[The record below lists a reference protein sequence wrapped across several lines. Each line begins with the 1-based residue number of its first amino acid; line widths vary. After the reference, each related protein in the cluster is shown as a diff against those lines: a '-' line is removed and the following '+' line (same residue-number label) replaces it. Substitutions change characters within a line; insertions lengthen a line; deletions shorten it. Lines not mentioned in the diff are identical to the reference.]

1 MDIQEKR
8 IPQQIL
14 PRGFIG
20 WIMGWVMP
28 IFHDSIYKLVYPVLD
43 LQPQD
48 SLLEVACGSGHF
60 LKKYASNVKRIA
72 GLDLSDVM
80 IKMAKRK
87 NKDRIAA
94 GTAEFVQ
101 GEAINLPWKDNTFSV
116 VTSIGSF
123 VYFSK
128 PLESTREMYRVL
140 YPGGRTVVS
149 IEWNAEDEV
158 DHSKKIKEWGIQI
171 HSEEDIRSIMM
182 QAGFSD
188 ISFTYK
194 KDFGIAKIMIVRAV
208 K

>member
-1 MDIQEKR
+1 MNIQEKK
-8 IPQQIL
+8 IPQQML

-28 IFHDSIYKLVYPVLD
+28 IFHDSIYRLVYPVLA

-48 SLLEVACGSGHF
+48 SLLEVGCGSGHF
-60 LKKYASNVKRIA
+60 LKKYASNVKRVA

-101 GEAINLPWKDNTFSV
+101 GQATKLPWKDNTFSV

-128 PLESTREMYRVL
+128 PLESIREMYRVI

-158 DHSKKIKEWGIQI
+158 DHSKKIKQWGIQI
-171 HSEEDIRSIMM
+171 HSEEDIRSMMM

-188 ISFTYK
+188 ISFTYR

>member
-48 SLLEVACGSGHF
+48 NLLEVACGSGHF

-80 IKMAKRK
+80 INMAKRK
-87 NKDRIAA
+87 NKDRVAA

-101 GEAINLPWKDNTFSV
+101 GEAMKLPWKDNTFSV

-128 PLESTREMYRVL
+128 PLESIREMYRVL

-149 IEWNAEDEV
+149 IEWNAEDKV